1 MLWRG
6 HCAIH
11 SCWGRGCGTG
21 PNRGKL
27 ELQLPKAA
35 VGGLNRSLLGCM
47 DLRTKR
53 LEQAA
58 AVGTVTTLLH
68 LLISP
73 VFVIQEGFKIGRTYK
88 FVLHMSQDGHLP
100 CPAVSKAHRHQFL
113 SFNRDISENHTTKP
127 ALSPVTPVFPSLLQ
141 AVNTSQSLSLAH
153 KGRTC
158 RKEQVV
164 PMVTSRVTLPRRSCT
179 FPDFRMSS
187 LPT

>member
-11 SCWGRGCGTG
+11 SCWDRGCGTG
-21 PNRGKL
+21 PNQGKL

-35 VGGLNRSLLGCM
+35 VGGLNRSLLDCM

-100 CPAVSKAHRHQFL
+100 CPAVSQAHRHQFL
-113 SFNRDISENHTTKP
+113 PFNRDISENHTTKP

-141 AVNTSQSLSLAH
+141 AVILPKASPWPTRVAPAGKSRLFPWSHPGSPCPGGAAPSLIF
-153 KGRTC
+153 G
-158 RKEQVV
+158 
-164 PMVTSRVTLPRRSCT
+164 
-179 FPDFRMSS
+179 
-187 LPT
+187 